1 MALQTPTS
9 YAGWVHLAEARLVNI
24 LEVRIAANIRQLE
37 AKISE
42 SGPAD
47 KRPQPHIVQVALKN
61 LIGQGQVKIL
71 YAKREAKGPD
81 TRFYT
86 LAQHYPEPA
95 RKRVAQLMVPY
106 RVFRM
111 LANTEEY
118 CAAVLEDIVRASFGT
133 DSRYAFTGKLP
144 TDRPL
149 DATYVFDKSRI
160 GVEVKN
166 HREWIY
172 PMTGE
177 VWQMIAKCL
186 ALDALPVLVA
196 REIGYLTRAVFAQ
209 LGIMGF
215 AFHRQVFHPDVA
227 HLLVDIQHTARLGYK
242 DVIAM
247 PAEPYGP
254 LCVFIQSAL
263 PATLGANR
271 TKWAQRRPL
280 LEEFAITRNLGSKNM
295 KDTDRQEHRAEF
307 MGALFGHAVE
317 EQY

>member
-1 MALQTPTS
+1 
-9 YAGWVHLAEARLVNI
+9 
-24 LEVRIAANIRQLE
+24 
-37 AKISE
+37 
-42 SGPAD
+42 
-47 KRPQPHIVQVALKN
+47 
-61 LIGQGQVKIL
+61 
-71 YAKREAKGPD
+71 
-81 TRFYT
+81 
-86 LAQHYPEPA
+86 
-95 RKRVAQLMVPY
+95 
-106 RVFRM
+106 M

-172 PMTGE
+172 PITGE

-215 AFHRQVFHPDVA
+215 AFHRQVFHPD
-227 HLLVDIQHTARLGYK
+227 
-242 DVIAM
+242 
-247 PAEPYGP
+247 
-254 LCVFIQSAL
+254 FIQSAL